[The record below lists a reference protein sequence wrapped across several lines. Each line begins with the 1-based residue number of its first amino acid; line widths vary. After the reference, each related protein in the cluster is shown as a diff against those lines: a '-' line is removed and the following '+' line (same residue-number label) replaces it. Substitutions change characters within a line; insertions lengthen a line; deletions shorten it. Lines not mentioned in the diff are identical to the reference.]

1 MPHLTPVDHKV
12 KHKSTIPANYNAEV
26 ELFVREYRT
35 STGGGG
41 TPKPVLMLH
50 GRSVPALPGF
60 DLVLPPQGGSP
71 HPETRY
77 SWAQALAKRGYDVY
91 VMDLQGSGL
100 SPRPEM
106 HDPCNVNPA
115 QRGLLETHPGT
126 GGCDPTTAK
135 YAKQLGNSQSEWD
148 ELRTVVKFIR
158 QRCADQKVAF
168 IGWSAAA
175 FVMGPYVLQE
185 PGDVS
190 SLFLLAPMFPPNGR
204 WSTDASKP
212 FAPPPGTSL
221 PTQPESKPAAV
232 FGFPMNLTSK
242 AAIKAAVGDADL
254 AEHVW
259 RSIMDC
265 DSVGRQ
271 WGGTDPAAPEGVM
284 RWRNS
289 YWYGWNNS
297 TAPLATTLGG
307 AVPVCIVYG
316 DQDRTANTAEEL
328 GPVLHFSVPKLYAA
342 IKGDNKLMFRVEGW
356 DHNPVWERKA
366 NDRLQHMSWQWLE
379 GKKVYGVDTGS
390 WLMDEDGVLAE
401 VPKASPTAG

>member
-1 MPHLTPVDHKV
+1 MLTIPGNSRSPGEQPLETTMPHLTPVDHKV

-126 GGCDPTTAK
+126 GGGDPTTAK

-175 FVMGPYVLQE
+175 FVMGPYAVSYTHL
-185 PGDVS
+185 DVYKRQRHGS
-190 SLFLLAPMFPPNGR
+190 VR
-204 WSTDASKP
+204 
-212 FAPPPGTSL
+212 
-221 PTQPESKPAAV
+221 PA
-232 FGFPMNLTSK
+232 
-242 AAIKAAVGDADL
+242 
-254 AEHVW
+254 
-259 RSIMDC
+259 
-265 DSVGRQ
+265 
-271 WGGTDPAAPEGVM
+271 
-284 RWRNS
+284 
-289 YWYGWNNS
+289 
-297 TAPLATTLGG
+297 G
-307 AVPVCIVYG
+307 ARG
-316 DQDRTANTAEEL
+316 
-328 GPVLHFSVPKLYAA
+328 
-342 IKGDNKLMFRVEGW
+342 RVE
-356 DHNPVWERKA
+356 PVPARAHVPAERPVV
-366 NDRLQHMSWQWLE
+366 DGRLQAVRSATRHVPAHAARVEARRGLRLPHEPHQQ
-379 GKKVYGVDTGS
+379 GGHQGS
-390 WLMDEDGVLAE
+390 RR
-401 VPKASPTAG
+401 